1 MLWEVMLEMLVEL
14 LKVTGEIIRVFWEM
28 IKGVFGYF
36 HKKKEQKG
44 KEAPLTEEQKEAAEE
59 AAKTRQEIMLIG
71 LIICFAGGLA
81 MMMPGVRH
89 WVFNLF
95 RPSEL
100 VEVQRNEFPMGQYT
114 TPAFYKKKKFSFDD
128 EGMKRTI
135 QYYWYAPP
143 AAGQKL
149 PLLVVLHGKD
159 GMCHAAIHMRMGSM
173 QKAFPSYL
181 LIPQS
186 PLGKIWD
193 APARYSGQEGLPPLK
208 DSVPGPDGRSLED
221 VLMLVS
227 SVTQLPTIDEDRIYI
242 IGCDDG
248 ASGVYGALANYPGVF
263 AAGVAIAGRWGFPD
277 RGKIAKT
284 PLLIL
289 QGANDTVVPADFS
302 RNMSKLIAAVGGKVS
317 YHEFPG
323 IGHECENPNFYSQVV
338 MKWLF
343 AHSRAA
349 QETAGMGTAASATP

>member
-14 LKVTGEIIRVFWEM
+14 LKVTGEIFRVFGEM
-28 IKGVFGYF
+28 IKSIFGYF
-36 HKKKEQKG
+36 KKNKEKKG
-44 KEAPLTEEQKEAAEE
+44 KEAPLTEEQKEAAAE
-59 AAKTRQEIMLIG
+59 AAKSRQEMMLIG
-71 LIICFAGGLA
+71 LILCFAGGLA
-81 MMMPGVRH
+81 MMVPGVRH

-95 RPSEL
+95 RPSQL

-114 TPAFYKKKKFSFDD
+114 NPQFYKKKKFAFDD

-143 AAGQKL
+143 ATNQKL
-149 PLLVVLHGKD
+149 PLVVVLHGKD
-159 GMCHAAIHMRMGSM
+159 GMCHAAIHMRMGAM
-173 QKAFPSYL
+173 QKVFPSYL

-193 APARYSGQEGLPPLK
+193 APARYSGEEGLKPSK
-208 DSVPGPDGRSLED
+208 ESVPGPEGRSLED

-227 SVTQLPTIDEDRIYI
+227 SVTQIPTIDENRIYI

-248 ASGVYGALANYPGVF
+248 AAGVYGALANYPGVF
-263 AAGVAIAGRWGFPD
+263 AAGVAIAGAWAFPD

-289 QGANDTVVPADFS
+289 HGSNDVVVPADFS
-302 RNMSKLIAAVGGKVS
+302 RNMAKLIAAVGGKVS

-323 IGHECENPNFYSQVV
+323 IGHDCDNPNFYSQVV
-338 MKWLF
+338 VKWLF
-343 AHSRAA
+343 AHSRATPEA
-349 QETAGMGTAASATP
+349 LGIAGTAP

>member
-1 MLWEVMLEMLVEL
+1 MLEMVGEL

-28 IKGVFGYF
+28 IKGIFGYF
-36 HKKKEQKG
+36 KKNKDKKEKTV
-44 KEAPLTEEQKEAAEE
+44 PLTEEQKEAAEE
-59 AAKTRQEIMLIG
+59 AAKTRQEMLLIG
-71 LIICFAGGLA
+71 LILCFAGGLA
-81 MMMPGVRH
+81 MMVPSVRH
-89 WVFNLF
+89 YVFNLF

-114 TPAFYKKKKFSFDD
+114 DPRFYKKKRFAFDD
-128 EGMKRTI
+128 EGMKRTV

-143 AAGQKL
+143 AANVKL
-149 PLLVVLHGKD
+149 PLVVILHGKD
-159 GMCHAAIHMRMGSM
+159 GMCHAAIHMRMGAM

-193 APARYSGQEGLPPLK
+193 APARYSGDEALPPNK
-208 DSVPGPDGRSLED
+208 DDVPGPDGRSLED

-227 SVTQLPTIDEDRIYI
+227 SVTQLPTIDENRIYI
-242 IGCDDG
+242 IGCDTG

-263 AAGVAIAGRWGFPD
+263 AAGVSIAGTWGFPD

-289 QGANDTVVPADFS
+289 QGANDTVVPPEFS

-323 IGHECENPNFYSQVV
+323 IGHDCDNPNFYSQVV
-338 MKWLF
+338 VKWLF
-343 AHSRAA
+343 AHSRATP
-349 QETAGMGTAASATP
+349 EPLGTADAAP